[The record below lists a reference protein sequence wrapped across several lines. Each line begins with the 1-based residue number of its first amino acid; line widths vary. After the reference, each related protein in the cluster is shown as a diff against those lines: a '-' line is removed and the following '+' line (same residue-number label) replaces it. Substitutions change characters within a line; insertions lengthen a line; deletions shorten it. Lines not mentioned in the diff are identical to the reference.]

1 MWKLFASYELRI
13 KRIGAV
19 GAVFEQI
26 LFRFVQLFTAFLLAE
41 TVATTH
47 DTGCLDGK
55 DKVIV
60 VLMVEERHQPPLAGK
75 AKEIAE
81 RQSP

>member
-1 MWKLFASYELRI
+1 MRI

-19 GAVFEQI
+19 GAVFEQV
-26 LFRFVQLFTAFLLAE
+26 LFCPVQFITAFILTEA
-41 TVATTH
+41 VATTH
-47 DTGCLDGK
+47 DTCCLNGK
-55 DKVIV
+55 DKVVV
-60 VLMVEERHQPPLAGK
+60 VLMVEERHRPLLAGK